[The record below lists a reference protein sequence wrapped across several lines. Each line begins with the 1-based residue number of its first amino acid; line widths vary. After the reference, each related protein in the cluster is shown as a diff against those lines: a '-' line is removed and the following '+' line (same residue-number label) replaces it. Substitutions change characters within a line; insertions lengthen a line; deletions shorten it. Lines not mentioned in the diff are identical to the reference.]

1 MLKILKNFS
10 KKEWALVL
18 TAVVLIFIS
27 VWAELSMPEY
37 MSEITRLDQT
47 EGSKMIDIITAGG
60 KMLIYALI
68 SLLATVCTAGWSS
81 SVASRLSANIRSKL
95 FRKVQSFSMG
105 EIGHF
110 STASLITRT
119 TNDVIQVHMLI
130 V

>member
-37 MSEITRLDQT
+37 MSEITRLVQT

-68 SLLATVCTAGWSS
+68 SLLATVCTAVCSS
-81 SVASRLSANIRSKL
+81 SVVGNL
-95 FRKVQSFSMG
+95 
-105 EIGHF
+105 
-110 STASLITRT
+110 T
-119 TNDVIQVHMLI
+119 TNFLTSSTVRLC
-130 V
+130 